1 LTPLDP
7 TPKPGG
13 SYAPG
18 GVTPPIDGTS
28 PPNQTG
34 GALKPPG
41 TDSPITADGANGF
54 GKNAWPTDA
63 KPGTLTLRNGAPI
76 ASNENS
82 LSAGPK
88 GPLLLED
95 TWLLEKN
102 AHFNRERIPERV
114 VHAKGA
120 GAFGYFELENDMSKY
135 TKAKIFN
142 GVGSKTELA
151 VRFSHVAVE
160 SGGADAYRD
169 LRGFSMKFYS
179 EDGNWDLV
187 GNDTPIF
194 FLRDPL
200 KFPDF
205 IHSQK
210 RDPQTHLRDHA
221 MQWDFWTLSPESIHQ
236 VLWLMGDRGIP
247 AGYEYMNGY
256 GSHTFMW
263 YNDEN
268 EKFWVKFHFHTE
280 QGIKTLTDA
289 AAGQIRADEEKLDS
303 FTQSLFNRID
313 AGTPTAWKLSVQIMP
328 YEEAFTYKY
337 DPFDVTKVLL
347 HADYPLIPVG
357 RMVLDRNPVNYAAE
371 VEALA
376 FAPSNLVPGIY
387 ISPDKML
394 QGRLFAYPDAHRY
407 RLGANYELLPVN
419 AAKAAKLDNPYQRD
433 GAMAPGVND
442 GARVNYAPNSHGG
455 PVANESYA
463 EPAYALKDA
472 TGRYAQTERKNDD
485 YVQATMLW
493 KTMGP
498 DGQERLIKTITT
510 HMQTVPPP
518 IRERAVAMFTRVDP
532 AFGQRMGKNLL
543 NRNGASGP
551 APTQAADVAGR
562 ADKNILTTRK

>member
-1 LTPLDP
+1 MNDKKLN
-7 TPKPGG
+7 G
-13 SYAPG
+13 SSAHGVASFAPG
-18 GVTPPIDGTS
+18 GVTPPIEAAG
-28 PPNQTG
+28 PPNQLG
-34 GALKPPG
+34 GAAKPPG
-41 TDSPITADGANGF
+41 TDAPITAENANGF
-54 GKNAWPTDA
+54 GKNAWPSDGQ
-63 KPGTLTLRNGAPI
+63 PGRLTLRNGAPV

-102 AHFNRERIPERV
+102 AHFNRERVPERV

-120 GAFGYFELENDMSKY
+120 GAFGYFELEHDMSKY
-135 TKAKIFN
+135 TKAKLFN
-142 GVGSKTELA
+142 GVGKKTQLA

-169 LRGFSMKFYS
+169 LRGFAMKYYT

-263 YNDEN
+263 YNEAG
-268 EKFWVKFHFHTE
+268 EKFWVKFHLHSE

-313 AGTPTAWKLSVQIMP
+313 GGTPTAWKMSVQIMP
-328 YEEAFTYKY
+328 YEEAFSYEY
-337 DPFDVTKVLL
+337 DPFDITKVLL

-371 VEALA
+371 VESLA

-407 RLGANYELLPVN
+407 RLGANYEQLPVN
-419 AAKAAKLDNPYQRD
+419 TAKGTTVDNPYQRD
-433 GAMAPGVND
+433 GAMAAGDND

-455 PVANESYA
+455 PVADA
-463 EPAYALKDA
+463 AFMEPAYALKEA
-472 TGRYAQTERKNDD
+472 TGRYAQTDRKNDD
-485 YVQATMLW
+485 YTQATMFW
-493 KTMGP
+493 HTIGA
-498 DGQERLIKTITT
+498 DGQDRLVKTITT

-518 IRERAVAMFTRVDP
+518 IRQRAIAIFTKVDPSFGKRMAENLGVTEREPAVATR
-532 AFGQRMGKNLL
+532 
-543 NRNGASGP
+543 
-551 APTQAADVAGR
+551 
-562 ADKNILTTRK
+562 